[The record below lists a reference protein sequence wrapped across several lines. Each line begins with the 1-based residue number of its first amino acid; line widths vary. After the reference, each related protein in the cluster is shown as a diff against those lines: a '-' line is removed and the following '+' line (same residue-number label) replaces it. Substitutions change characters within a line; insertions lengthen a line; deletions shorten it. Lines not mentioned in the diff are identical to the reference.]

1 MYRGHVL
8 GLFNKTKKM
17 NSSDSLESFDT
28 LIGSATKIDGRMV
41 VNKSIRLD
49 GTIDG
54 SIESPAGTQ
63 VTVAIGKTGLVHGDV
78 RAHRVLV
85 NGQVDGNIYAREKCE
100 LHETSKVKGDIH
112 YGLLG
117 IEHGAEI
124 LGLMVKKIEAT
135 GAVES
140 VTEAKN
146 LIQKINKSS

>member
-1 MYRGHVL
+1 M

-17 NSSDSLESFDT
+17 NTSDSLESFDT
-28 LIGSATKIDGRMV
+28 LIGAATKIDGRMV

>member
-1 MYRGHVL
+1 
-8 GLFNKTKKM
+8 M
-17 NSSDSLESFDT
+17 NSSDSIESFDT
-28 LIGSATKIDGRMV
+28 LIGAATKIQGRMV

-49 GTIDG
+49 GIIEG
-54 SIESPAGTQ
+54 SIESSTDNQ
-63 VTVAIGKTGLVHGDV
+63 VTVAIGHTGLVNGDV

-135 GAVES
+135 GEVES
-140 VTEAKN
+140 VTEARN
-146 LIQKINKSS
+146 LIDQINKPS

>member
-1 MYRGHVL
+1 M

-17 NSSDSLESFDT
+17 NSTDSLESFDT
-28 LIGSATKIDGRMV
+28 LIGAATRIEGRMV

-49 GTIDG
+49 GTIEG
-54 SIESPAGTQ
+54 SIESSLDNN
-63 VTVAIGKTGLVHGDV
+63 VTVAIGSTGLVHGDV

-135 GAVES
+135 GEVES
-140 VTEAKN
+140 VTDARN
-146 LIQKINKSS
+146 LIDKIYKRD

>member
-1 MYRGHVL
+1 
-8 GLFNKTKKM
+8 M
-17 NSSDSLESFDT
+17 NSSDSIESFDT
-28 LIGSATKIDGRMV
+28 LIGSATKIQGRMV

-49 GTIDG
+49 GIIEG
-54 SIESPAGTQ
+54 SIESSTDNQ
-63 VTVAIGKTGLVHGDV
+63 VTVAIGHTGLVHGDV

-135 GAVES
+135 GEVES
-140 VTEAKN
+140 VTEARN
-146 LIQKINKSS
+146 LIDKINKPS

>member
-1 MYRGHVL
+1 
-8 GLFNKTKKM
+8 M
-17 NSSDSLESFDT
+17 NSSDSIESFDT
-28 LIGSATKIDGRMV
+28 LIGAATRIEGRMV

-49 GTIDG
+49 GTIEG
-54 SIESPAGTQ
+54 SIESSTDNQ
-63 VTVAIGKTGLVHGDV
+63 VTVAIGHTGLVHGDV

-124 LGLMVKKIEAT
+124 LGLMVKKIDAT
-135 GAVES
+135 GQVES
-140 VTEAKN
+140 VTEARN
-146 LIQKINKSS
+146 LIDKINKPS

>member
-1 MYRGHVL
+1 
-8 GLFNKTKKM
+8 M
-17 NSSDSLESFDT
+17 NSTDSSESFDT
-28 LIGSATKIDGRMV
+28 LIGAATRIEGRMV

-49 GTIDG
+49 GTIEG
-54 SIESPAGTQ
+54 SIESNTDTH
-63 VTVAIGKTGLVHGDV
+63 VTVAIGNTGLVHGDV

-135 GAVES
+135 GEVES
-140 VTEAKN
+140 VTEARN
-146 LIQKINKSS
+146 LIDKINRPE

>member
-1 MYRGHVL
+1 M

-28 LIGSATKIDGRMV
+28 LIGAATKIDGRMV
-41 VNKSIRLD
+41 DNKSIRLD

>member
-1 MYRGHVL
+1 L

-17 NSSDSLESFDT
+17 NTSDSSESFDT
-28 LIGSATKIDGRMV
+28 LIGAATRIEGRMV

-54 SIESPAGTQ
+54 SIESSTDTQ
-63 VTVAIGKTGLVHGDV
+63 VTVAIGSTGLVHGDV

-112 YGLLG
+112 YGMLG

-124 LGLMVKKIEAT
+124 LGLMVKKTEAT

-140 VTEAKN
+140 VNEAKD
-146 LIQKINKSS
+146 LIDRLNN

>member
-1 MYRGHVL
+1 
-8 GLFNKTKKM
+8 M
-17 NSSDSLESFDT
+17 NSSDSQESFDT
-28 LIGSATKIDGRMV
+28 LIGSATRIEGRMV

-49 GTIDG
+49 GTIEG
-54 SIESPAGTQ
+54 SIESPNDNQ
-63 VTVAIGKTGLVHGDV
+63 VTVAIGHTGLVHGDI

-140 VTEAKN
+140 VTEARN
-146 LIQKINKSS
+146 LIDKISRPD

>member
-1 MYRGHVL
+1 M
-8 GLFNKTKKM
+8 GLFNKSKKM

-28 LIGSATKIDGRMV
+28 LIGAATKIQGRMV

-49 GTIDG
+49 GIIEG
-54 SIESPAGTQ
+54 SIESSTDNQ
-63 VTVAIGKTGLVHGDV
+63 VTVAIGHTGLVHGDV

-135 GAVES
+135 GEVES
-140 VTEAKN
+140 VTEARN
-146 LIQKINKSS
+146 LIDKINKPS

>member
-1 MYRGHVL
+1 
-8 GLFNKTKKM
+8 M
-17 NSSDSLESFDT
+17 NSTDSLESFDT
-28 LIGSATKIDGRMV
+28 LIGAATRIEGRMV

-49 GTIDG
+49 GTIEG
-54 SIESPAGTQ
+54 SIESSSDNQ
-63 VTVAIGKTGLVHGDV
+63 VTVAIGHTGLVHGDV

-135 GAVES
+135 GEVES

-146 LIQKINKSS
+146 MIDKINKNY

>member
-1 MYRGHVL
+1 L

-17 NSSDSLESFDT
+17 NSSDSIESFDT
-28 LIGSATKIDGRMV
+28 LIGAATRIEGRMV

-49 GTIDG
+49 GTIEG
-54 SIESPAGTQ
+54 SIESSTDTQ
-63 VTVAIGKTGLVHGDV
+63 VTVAIGHTGLVHGDV

-100 LHETSKVKGDIH
+100 LLETSKVKGDIH

-124 LGLMVKKIEAT
+124 LGLMVKKIDAT
-135 GAVES
+135 GQVES
-140 VTEAKN
+140 VTEARN
-146 LIQKINKSS
+146 LIDKINKPA

>member
-1 MYRGHVL
+1 
-8 GLFNKTKKM
+8 M
-17 NSSDSLESFDT
+17 NSSDSIESFDT
-28 LIGSATKIDGRMV
+28 LIGAATRIEGRMV

-49 GTIDG
+49 GTIEG
-54 SIESPAGTQ
+54 SIESSTDTQ
-63 VTVAIGKTGLVHGDV
+63 VTVAIGHSGLVHGDV

-135 GAVES
+135 GEVES

-146 LIQKINKSS
+146 MIDKINKNY

>member
-1 MYRGHVL
+1 L
-8 GLFNKTKKM
+8 GLINKTKKM
-17 NSSDSLESFDT
+17 NTTDSLESFDT
-28 LIGSATKIDGRMV
+28 LIGAATRIEGRMV

-49 GTIDG
+49 GTIEG
-54 SIESPAGTQ
+54 SIESSPDTQ
-63 VTVAIGKTGLVHGDV
+63 VTVAIGHTGLVNGDV

-100 LHETSKVKGDIH
+100 LLETSKVKGDIH

-135 GAVES
+135 GEVES

-146 LIQKINKSS
+146 LIDKINRPS

>member
-1 MYRGHVL
+1 L

-17 NSSDSLESFDT
+17 NSTDSSESFDT
-28 LIGSATKIDGRMV
+28 LIGAATRIEGRMV

-49 GTIDG
+49 GTIEG
-54 SIESPAGTQ
+54 SIESNTDTH
-63 VTVAIGKTGLVHGDV
+63 VTVAIGNTGLVHGDV

-135 GAVES
+135 GEVES
-140 VTEAKN
+140 VTEARN
-146 LIQKINKSS
+146 LIDKINRPE

>member
-1 MYRGHVL
+1 M

-17 NSSDSLESFDT
+17 NSSDSIESFDT
-28 LIGSATKIDGRMV
+28 LIGSATRIEGRMV

-49 GTIDG
+49 GTIEG
-54 SIESPAGTQ
+54 SIESSSDTQ
-63 VTVAIGKTGLVHGDV
+63 VTVAIGHSGLVHGDV

-100 LHETSKVKGDIH
+100 LHETSRVKGDIH

-135 GAVES
+135 GEVES

-146 LIQKINKSS
+146 LIDKINRPS

>member
-1 MYRGHVL
+1 L

-17 NSSDSLESFDT
+17 NSSDSVESFDT
-28 LIGSATKIDGRMV
+28 LIGAATRIEGRMV

-49 GTIDG
+49 GVIEG
-54 SIESPAGTQ
+54 SIESSTDTL
-63 VTVAIGKTGLVHGDV
+63 VTVAIGHTGLVHGDV

-124 LGLMVKKIEAT
+124 LGLMVKKIDAT
-135 GAVES
+135 GKVES
-140 VTEAKN
+140 VIEARN
-146 LIQKINKSS
+146 LIDKINRPA

>member
-1 MYRGHVL
+1 M

-17 NSSDSLESFDT
+17 NASDSVESFDT
-28 LIGSATKIDGRMV
+28 LIGAATRIEGRMV

-49 GTIDG
+49 GIIDG
-54 SIESPAGTQ
+54 SIESSTDTQ
-63 VTVAIGKTGLVHGDV
+63 VTVAIGNTGLVHGDV

-112 YGLLG
+112 YGMLG

-140 VTEAKN
+140 VNEAKD
-146 LIQKINKSS
+146 LINRLNN

>member
-1 MYRGHVL
+1 M

-17 NSSDSLESFDT
+17 NSSDSIESFDT
-28 LIGSATKIDGRMV
+28 LIGTATRIEGRMV

-49 GTIDG
+49 GTIEG
-54 SIESPAGTQ
+54 SIESSTENQ
-63 VTVAIGKTGLVHGDV
+63 VTVAIGHTGLVHGDV

-135 GAVES
+135 GEVES
-140 VTEAKN
+140 VTEARN
-146 LIQKINKSS
+146 LIDQINKPS

>member
-1 MYRGHVL
+1 
-8 GLFNKTKKM
+8 
-17 NSSDSLESFDT
+17 
-28 LIGSATKIDGRMV
+28 LIGAATRIEGRMV

-54 SIESPAGTQ
+54 SIESSTDTQ
-63 VTVAIGKTGLVHGDV
+63 VTVAIGNTGLVHGDV

-85 NGQVDGNIYAREKCE
+85 NGQVDGNIYARERCE
-100 LHETSKVKGDIH
+100 LHQTSKVKGDIH
-112 YGLLG
+112 YGMLG

-140 VTEAKN
+140 VNEVKD
-146 LIQKINKSS
+146 LIDRLNN

>member
-1 MYRGHVL
+1 M

-17 NSSDSLESFDT
+17 NSTDSLESFDT
-28 LIGSATKIDGRMV
+28 LIGAATRIEGRMV

-49 GTIDG
+49 GTIEG
-54 SIESPAGTQ
+54 SIESSLDNQ
-63 VTVAIGKTGLVHGDV
+63 VTVAIGHTGLVHGDV

-124 LGLMVKKIEAT
+124 LGLMVKKIDAT
-135 GAVES
+135 GKVES
-140 VTEAKN
+140 VIEAKN
-146 LIQKINKSS
+146 LIDKINKPA

>member
-1 MYRGHVL
+1 M

-28 LIGSATKIDGRMV
+28 LIGAATKIDGRMV
-41 VNKSIRLD
+41 VNQSIRLD

-54 SIESPAGTQ
+54 SIESPAGSQ

>member
-1 MYRGHVL
+1 
-8 GLFNKTKKM
+8 M
-17 NSSDSLESFDT
+17 NSSDSIESFDT
-28 LIGSATKIDGRMV
+28 LIGADTRIEGRMV

-49 GTIDG
+49 GTIEG
-54 SIESPAGTQ
+54 SIESSTDTQ
-63 VTVAIGKTGLVHGDV
+63 VTVAIGHSGLVHGDV

-124 LGLMVKKIEAT
+124 LGLMVKKIENT
-135 GAVES
+135 GEIEE
-140 VTEAKN
+140 VTEAKDLLN
-146 LIQKINKSS
+146 QMKYPFKK

>member
-1 MYRGHVL
+1 M

-28 LIGSATKIDGRMV
+28 LIGAATKIDGRMV

>member
-1 MYRGHVL
+1 
-8 GLFNKTKKM
+8 M
-17 NSSDSLESFDT
+17 NSSDSIESFDT
-28 LIGSATKIDGRMV
+28 LIGAATRIEGRMV

-54 SIESPAGTQ
+54 SIESPSGTQ
-63 VTVAIGKTGLVHGDV
+63 VTVAIGNTGLVHGDV

-100 LHETSKVKGDIH
+100 LHETSRVKGDIH

-135 GAVES
+135 GEVES
-140 VTEAKN
+140 VTAARN
-146 LIQKINKSS
+146 LIDKINRPD

>member
-1 MYRGHVL
+1 L

-17 NSSDSLESFDT
+17 NSSDSQESFDT
-28 LIGSATKIDGRMV
+28 LIGSATRIEGRMV

-49 GTIDG
+49 GTIEG
-54 SIESPAGTQ
+54 SIESSNENQ
-63 VTVAIGKTGLVHGDV
+63 VTVAIGHTGLVHGDV

-140 VTEAKN
+140 VTEARN
-146 LIQKINKSS
+146 LIDKISRPD

>member
-1 MYRGHVL
+1 L

-17 NSSDSLESFDT
+17 NSSDSIESFDT
-28 LIGSATKIDGRMV
+28 LIGAATRIEGRMV

-49 GTIDG
+49 GTIEG
-54 SIESPAGTQ
+54 SIESSIDNQ
-63 VTVAIGKTGLVHGDV
+63 VTVAIGHTGLVHGDV

-124 LGLMVKKIEAT
+124 LGLMVKKIDAT
-135 GAVES
+135 GQVES

-146 LIQKINKSS
+146 LIDQINKPS

>member
-1 MYRGHVL
+1 
-8 GLFNKTKKM
+8 M
-17 NSSDSLESFDT
+17 NSSDSQESFDT
-28 LIGSATKIDGRMV
+28 LIGSATRIEGRMV

-49 GTIDG
+49 GTIEG
-54 SIESPAGTQ
+54 SIESPNDNQ
-63 VTVAIGKTGLVHGDV
+63 VTVAIGHTGLVHGDV

-140 VTEAKN
+140 VTEARN
-146 LIQKINKSS
+146 LIDKISRPD

>member
-1 MYRGHVL
+1 M

>member
-1 MYRGHVL
+1 
-8 GLFNKTKKM
+8 M
-17 NSSDSLESFDT
+17 NSSDSIESFDT
-28 LIGSATKIDGRMV
+28 LIGAATRIEGRMV

-49 GTIDG
+49 GTIEG
-54 SIESPAGTQ
+54 SIESSLETQ
-63 VTVAIGKTGLVHGDV
+63 VTVAIGHTGLVHGDV

-124 LGLMVKKIEAT
+124 LGLMVKKIDAT
-135 GAVES
+135 GQVES
-140 VTEAKN
+140 VTEARN
-146 LIQKINKSS
+146 LIDKINKSA

>member
-1 MYRGHVL
+1 
-8 GLFNKTKKM
+8 M
-17 NSSDSLESFDT
+17 NTSDSSESFDT
-28 LIGSATKIDGRMV
+28 LIGAATRIEGRMV

-54 SIESPAGTQ
+54 SIESSTDTQ
-63 VTVAIGKTGLVHGDV
+63 VTVAIGSTGLVHGDV

-112 YGLLG
+112 YGMLG

-124 LGLMVKKIEAT
+124 LGLMVKKTEAT

-140 VTEAKN
+140 VNEAKD
-146 LIQKINKSS
+146 LIDRLNN

>member
-1 MYRGHVL
+1 M

-17 NSSDSLESFDT
+17 NSTDSIESFDT
-28 LIGSATKIDGRMV
+28 LIGSATRIEGRMV

-49 GTIDG
+49 GTIEG
-54 SIESPAGTQ
+54 SIESSTDTQ
-63 VTVAIGKTGLVHGDV
+63 VTVAIGHTGLVHGDV

-100 LHETSKVKGDIH
+100 LHETSRVKGDIH

-135 GAVES
+135 GEVES
-140 VTEAKN
+140 VTEARN
-146 LIQKINKSS
+146 LIDKINRPD

>member
-1 MYRGHVL
+1 
-8 GLFNKTKKM
+8 M
-17 NSSDSLESFDT
+17 NSSDSQESFDT
-28 LIGSATKIDGRMV
+28 LIGSATRIEGRMV

-49 GTIDG
+49 GTIEG
-54 SIESPAGTQ
+54 SIESSNENQ
-63 VTVAIGKTGLVHGDV
+63 VTVAIGHTGLVHGDV

-140 VTEAKN
+140 VTEARN
-146 LIQKINKSS
+146 LIDKISRPD

>member
-1 MYRGHVL
+1 L

-17 NSSDSLESFDT
+17 NSSDSIESFDT
-28 LIGSATKIDGRMV
+28 LIGSATRIEGRMV

-49 GTIDG
+49 GTIEG
-54 SIESPAGTQ
+54 SIESSSDTQ
-63 VTVAIGKTGLVHGDV
+63 VTVAIGHSGLVHGDV

-100 LHETSKVKGDIH
+100 LHETSRVKGDIH

-135 GAVES
+135 GEVES

-146 LIQKINKSS
+146 LIDKINRPS

>member
-1 MYRGHVL
+1 L

-146 LIQKINKSS
+146 LIQKNQ

>member
-1 MYRGHVL
+1 M

-28 LIGSATKIDGRMV
+28 LLGAATKIDGRMV

>member
-1 MYRGHVL
+1 
-8 GLFNKTKKM
+8 M
-17 NSSDSLESFDT
+17 NTTDSLESFDT
-28 LIGSATKIDGRMV
+28 LIGAATRIEGRMV

-49 GTIDG
+49 GTIQG
-54 SIESPAGTQ
+54 SIESSMDNP
-63 VTVAIGKTGLVHGDV
+63 VTVAIGHTGLVQGDV

-100 LHETSKVKGDIH
+100 LLETSKVKGDIH

-124 LGLMVKKIEAT
+124 LGLMVKKIDAT
-135 GAVES
+135 GEVES

-146 LIQKINKSS
+146 MIDKINRPS

>member
-1 MYRGHVL
+1 M

-17 NSSDSLESFDT
+17 NASDSVESFDT
-28 LIGSATKIDGRMV
+28 LIGAATRIEGRMV

-49 GTIDG
+49 GIIDG
-54 SIESPAGTQ
+54 SIESSTDTQ
-63 VTVAIGKTGLVHGDV
+63 VTVAIGNTGLVHGDV

-85 NGQVDGNIYAREKCE
+85 NGQVDGNIYARERCE
-100 LHETSKVKGDIH
+100 LHQTSKVKGDIH
-112 YGLLG
+112 YGMLG

-140 VTEAKN
+140 VNEAKD
-146 LIQKINKSS
+146 LIDRLNN

>member
-1 MYRGHVL
+1 M
-8 GLFNKTKKM
+8 GLFNKSKKM
-17 NSSDSLESFDT
+17 NTSDSQESFDT
-28 LIGSATKIDGRMV
+28 LIGSATRIEGRMV

-49 GTIDG
+49 GTIEG
-54 SIESPAGTQ
+54 SIESSTDTQ
-63 VTVAIGKTGLVHGDV
+63 VTVAIGHTGLVHGDV

-135 GAVES
+135 GEVES
-140 VTEAKN
+140 VTEARN
-146 LIQKINKSS
+146 LIDKINRPD

>member
-1 MYRGHVL
+1 
-8 GLFNKTKKM
+8 M
-17 NSSDSLESFDT
+17 NATDSVESFDT
-28 LIGSATKIDGRMV
+28 LIGAATRIEGRMV

-54 SIESPAGTQ
+54 SIESSTDTQ
-63 VTVAIGKTGLVHGDV
+63 VTVAIGNTGLVHGDV

-85 NGQVDGNIYAREKCE
+85 NGQVDGNIYARERCE
-100 LHETSKVKGDIH
+100 LHQTSKVKGDIH
-112 YGLLG
+112 YGMLG

-140 VTEAKN
+140 VNEAKD
-146 LIQKINKSS
+146 LINRLNN